1 MPMSAAFTLPDEAV
15 AARIHVVRSVK
26 VMLDSDL
33 AQLYGVPTKQLNQQV
48 KRNASR
54 FPKDFMFQLK
64 ASEFA
69 HLRSQFVTSRSVEDH
84 GGRRTLPFAFTE
96 HGVLMLSSVLS
107 SERAIQVNIHIMRV
121 FVRLNRLLAG
131 NAELGR
137 KLQEM
142 EGRLAVHEGAIQELL
157 EHVDR
162 LGQEKEQP
170 RKRLGYRGGD
180 EV

>member
-1 MPMSAAFTLPDEAV
+1 MSAVAMLPDETI
-15 AARIHVVRSVK
+15 AARIHMVRTLK

-48 KRNASR
+48 KRNAAR

-64 ASEFA
+64 VSEFA
-69 HLRSQFVTSRSVEDH
+69 RLRSQIVTARSAEDH

-96 HGVLMLSSVLS
+96 HGVLMLSSVLN

-121 FVRLNRLLAG
+121 FVRLDRLRAG
-131 NAELGR
+131 NVELGR

-142 EGRLAVHEGAIQELL
+142 EGRLAVHEWAIQELL
-157 EHVDR
+157 EHVER